1 MNFEFETLLDVSRK
15 GVIKDKDF
23 IFQCI
28 EKINEEHGRLKM
40 LAALQN
46 SFLYFSERHSKSVRK
61 LFRKVISKIE
71 NIARELGSVSAV
83 MRWLEYKRR
92 YRAC

>member
-1 MNFEFETLLDVSRK
+1 MNFEFETLLDVSKK
-15 GVIKDKDF
+15 GVIKDKEF

-28 EKINEEHGRLKM
+28 EKINEERGRLKM

-46 SFLYFSERHSKSVRK
+46 SFLYFSERHNKSVRK
-61 LFRKVISKIE
+61 LFRKVISIIE
-71 NIARELGSVSAV
+71 NIVRELGSVSAI